1 MSYGYTEK
9 ILRVDLPEIQAIGQ
23 RAITL
28 ARVLNLREGLT
39 ADDDTLPPRFFAP
52 FQKGEARGAKPLDKT
67 AFEWAKGHYYAMMG
81 WDRETGVPT
90 VEEMERLDVRWAA
103 GYLKEGTKSEG

>member
-1 MSYGYTEK
+1 MSYGYTGK
-9 ILRVDLPEIQAIGQ
+9 IRRVDLPEIQAIGQ

-52 FQKGEARGAKPLDKT
+52 FQKGEVRGAKPLDET
-67 AFEWAKGHYYAMMG
+67 ALERAKGHYYVMMG

-90 VEEMERLDVRWAA
+90 VEEMKRLDVRWAA
-103 GYLKEGTKSEG
+103 EYLKEGRKSEG